1 MRSPGSLRNVLT
13 RPAVVFLLA
22 MLLPLSAANIRLYLT
37 DGGDLL
43 VNKYEVLEDRVRYY
57 SVERGEWEEI
67 PLALV
72 DLEKTQ
78 RIEKQQ
84 EDARQER
91 AAEDRI
97 ERTAERKARTELHKI
112 PIDDGV
118 YYLDGDKVVTVKQAE
133 LKTETSKGRT
143 LLKILAPVPMAGKQ
157 TVEVEGKQSEFV
169 VHHDRPMF
177 FLRLE
182 TVNRVGILRLKEKKN
197 ARLVQV
203 IQVVPQSKE
212 MFEEQEEV
220 EVFRQQF
227 APGVYKIWPIEP
239 IPAGEYA
246 VYEYTPGEANIR
258 VWDFSCQPSAAGSA
272 AGSSAPADP
281 GKDLDVVGKP

>member
-1 MRSPGSLRNVLT
+1 LCTILLLCAIG
-13 RPAVVFLLA
+13 FLWA
-22 MLLPLSAANIRLYLT
+22 LLQPLSAANIRLYLS

-43 VNKYEVLEDRVRYY
+43 VSEYEVLEDRVRYY
-57 SVERGEWEEI
+57 SIERSQWEEI
-67 PLALV
+67 PLAYI
-72 DLEKTQ
+72 DLEKTR

-84 EDARQER
+84 QEAREER

-97 ERTAERKARTELHKI
+97 ERAAERKARTELHRV

-118 YYLDGDKVVTVKQAE
+118 YYDAGDEVVAIKQAE

-143 LLKILAPVPMAGKQ
+143 LLKVIAPVPLAGKQ
-157 TVEVEGKQSEFV
+157 TLEIEGKQSEFV
-169 VHHDRPMF
+169 VHGDRPMF
-177 FLRLE
+177 FMRLE
-182 TVNRVGILRLKEKKN
+182 AVNRVGILRLKEKKD

-203 IQVVPQSKE
+203 IQIVPQSKE
-212 MFEEQEEV
+212 MFEEQEEI

-246 VYEYTPGEANIR
+246 VYEYTPGEGDIR

-272 AGSSAPADP
+272 AEAISSTADP
-281 GKDLDVVGKP
+281 GKDP

>member
-1 MRSPGSLRNVLT
+1 MRSPGNLRTMLLP
-13 RPAVVFLLA
+13 RAAACLLA
-22 MLLPLSAANIRLYLT
+22 MLLPLSAANIRLYLA

-43 VNKYEVLEDRVRYY
+43 VNEYEVLEDRVRYY
-57 SVERGEWEEI
+57 SIERSEWEEI
-67 PLALV
+67 PLTLV
-72 DLEKTQ
+72 DLEKTR

-84 EDARQER
+84 QEARQER

-97 ERTAERKARTELHKI
+97 ERTAERKARTELHKV
-112 PIDDGV
+112 PIEDGV
-118 YYLDGDKVVTVKQAE
+118 YYLDGEQVVTVKQAE

-157 TVEVEGKQSEFV
+157 TIEVEGKQSEFV
-169 VHHDRPMF
+169 VSHDRPMF

-212 MFEEQEEV
+212 MFEEQEEI

-227 APGVYKIWPIEP
+227 APGVYKIWPTEP

-258 VWDFSCQPSAAGSA
+258 VWDFSCQPSQE
-272 AGSSAPADP
+272 SSAPASDASPADP
-281 GKDLDVVGKP
+281 GKDP